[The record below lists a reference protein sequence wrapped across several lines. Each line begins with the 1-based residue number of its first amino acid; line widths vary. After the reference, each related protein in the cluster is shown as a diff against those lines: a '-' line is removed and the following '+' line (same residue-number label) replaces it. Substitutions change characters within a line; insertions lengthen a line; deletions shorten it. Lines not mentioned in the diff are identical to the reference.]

1 VACDDGDGMSHPI
14 TASVLDRI
22 DAGLSARTC
31 EGWVENRL
39 GERLW
44 SKQREI
50 AASVRENRYTAV
62 PSCHGTGKSHTA
74 SRLLL
79 HWLNAHPIG
88 EAFVVTAAPTQAQI
102 EGVVWRYVQQAHAA
116 AALPGRVTTGNV
128 PMLRTSTGEM
138 IAWGRKPAD
147 FADPTMAMQAFQGI
161 HARYVLVILDEA
173 CGIPAWLWD
182 AADTLVVNDHSRVV
196 AIGNPDSPAAR
207 FEKVCR
213 PGSGW
218 NVIPI
223 GAEDTPNFTGEEVT
237 PEVAE
242 SLISKGWVEERER
255 QWGRESALFT
265 SKVLGRFPSISEDT
279 LIGADLIVAAQER
292 SLPDVEP
299 RTVIAC
305 DVARLGGDRT
315 VVYVNRCG
323 RVRLLR
329 QLPAQD
335 TMRTTGDLVALKRET
350 GYDRQPLVLDVGGL
364 GIGIY
369 DRLREQSVPVEGFS
383 GAERAWR
390 PERFANRRAEVFW
403 ALRDAMMRGQIDLDP
418 LDEEL
423 AAQLGSLR
431 WHRDSKGR
439 IVIESKDEMR
449 KRGLP
454 SPDRA
459 DAVSMTFART
469 EWRPIRVPTPE
480 DDLARLVRE
489 HDEAVARRNS
499 PEARLREASGAPDL
513 TCEEI
518 EEMPL

>member
-1 VACDDGDGMSHPI
+1 MSRPV
-14 TASVLDRI
+14 SELVLSRVTE
-22 DAGLSARTC
+22 GLSAATC
-31 EGWVENRL
+31 EAWVEHRL

-62 PSCHGTGKSHTA
+62 PSCHGAGKSHVV

-88 EAFVVTAAPTQAQI
+88 DAFVVTAAPTQAQI

-116 AALPGRVTTGNV
+116 AGLPGRVTTGNV
-128 PMLRTSTGEM
+128 PMMRTATGEM

-147 FADPTMAMQAFQGI
+147 FADPAMAMQAFQGI

-218 NVIPI
+218 NVVRIA
-223 GAEDTPNFTGEEVT
+223 AEDTPNFTGEEVSA
-237 PEVAE
+237 EVAE
-242 SLISKGWVEERER
+242 TLISKRWVGERER
-255 QWGRESALFT
+255 RWGRESALFT
-265 SKVLGRFPSISEDT
+265 SKVLGRFPDVSDDT

-292 SLPDVEP
+292 SLPDQDP
-299 RTVIAC
+299 RSVIAC

-323 RVRLLR
+323 RVRLLKEM
-329 QLPAQD
+329 PPQD
-335 TMRTTGDLVALKRET
+335 TMRTTGDLIALKSDS
-350 GYDRQPLVLDVGGL
+350 GYAAQPLVLDIGGL

-369 DRLREQSVPVEGFS
+369 DRLVEQGVPVEGFS

-403 ALRDAMMRGQIDLDP
+403 ALRDAMTRGQIDLDP

-459 DAVSMTFART
+459 DSVSMTFARL
-469 EWRPIRVPTPE
+469 EWRPVRVPTPE
-480 DDLARLVRE
+480 DELARVVRE
-489 HDEAVARRNS
+489 VNEAVERRNS
-499 PEARLREASGAPDL
+499 PEGREREASGVPAL
-513 TCEEI
+513 TDDEI
-518 EEMPL
+518 QSMPL

>member
-1 VACDDGDGMSHPI
+1 VAGRGGERVSHP
-14 TASVLDRI
+14 V
-22 DAGLSARTC
+22 DAGVIERLAEGLSSATC
-31 EGWVENRL
+31 EAWVEQRL

-62 PSCHGTGKSHTA
+62 PSCHGAGKSHLA

-102 EGVVWRYVQQAHAA
+102 EGVVWRYVQQGHAA
-116 AALPGRVTTGNV
+116 AGLPGRVTTGNV

-182 AADTLVVNDHSRVV
+182 ATDTLVVNDHSRVV

-218 NVIPI
+218 NVIRI
-223 GAEDTPNFTGEEVT
+223 AAEDTPNFTGEEVSQ
-237 PEVAE
+237 EVAE
-242 SLISKGWVEERER
+242 TLISKRWVGERER
-255 QWGRESALFT
+255 RWGRESALFT
-265 SKVLGRFPSISEDT
+265 SKVLGRFPSVSDDT
-279 LIGADLIVAAQER
+279 LIGADLIVAAQGR
-292 SLPDVEP
+292 TLPEDEP
-299 RTVIAC
+299 RAVLAC

-315 VVYVNRCG
+315 VVYLNRCG
-323 RVRLLR
+323 RVRLLKEM
-329 QLPAQD
+329 PPQD
-335 TMRTTGDLVALKRET
+335 TMRTTGDLVALKSDS
-350 GYDRQPLVLDVGGL
+350 GYAQRPLVLDIGGL

-369 DRLREQSVPVEGFS
+369 DRLVEQSVPVEGFS

-390 PERFANRRAEVFW
+390 PDRFANRRAEVFW

-423 AAQLGSLR
+423 AAQLGALR

-459 DAVSMTFART
+459 DAVSMTFARS
-469 EWRPIRVPTPE
+469 EWQPVLVPTPE
-480 DDLARLVRE
+480 DELARVLTAHR
-489 HDEAVARRNS
+489 EAVERRNS
-499 PEARLREASGAPDL
+499 PEGRLREASGAPDL
-513 TCEEI
+513 TADDI
-518 EEMPL
+518 ETMPL